1 MDERVL
7 RIQQAAEYI
16 KERIGERAPLAGIVL
31 GSGLGK
37 LADKIENPVV
47 VPYSE
52 IPHFPLSTAVGHKG
66 NFIAGELGGKFVVAM
81 QGRFHYYEGYPM
93 EYVTLPIRVMKV
105 LGIQY
110 LFVSNAAGGV
120 NYDFK
125 VGDLMIIRDHI
136 NLLPNPLIGPNMA
149 EFGPRFPDM
158 TRPYEPAIIA
168 LAEEIAAESGI
179 SLKKGV
185 YLGSSGPTYETPAEY
200 KYFRTIGADAVGMST
215 IPEVIVARHSS
226 IPVFGISVITNE
238 AHDDFAPDFV
248 NDGDDVVKAADA
260 AADKMTLLFT
270 ELIKRYIHSITFL
283 FKKRGKNRSFPLWIN
298 C

>member
-16 KERIGERAPLAGIVL
+16 KERIGDEAPFAGIVL

-120 NYDFK
+120 NYNFK

-158 TRPYEPAIIA
+158 TRPYEPALMA

-260 AADKMTLLFT
+260 AADKMTLLFL
-270 ELIKRYIHSITFL
+270 ELIKRL
-283 FKKRGKNRSFPLWIN
+283 
-298 C
+298 